1 MSHTAGWCG
10 CDPNHLPTHVR
21 GGTGCVHADDPHE
34 KLIRDSEEFL
44 VKDGSQE
51 FTAPIKWGE
60 LKSEAATIIQR
71 WLTLHARP

>member
-21 GGTGCVHADDPHE
+21 GGIGCVHADDPHE
-34 KLIRDSEEFL
+34 KLIRDSESFL
-44 VKDGSQE
+44 LSEGKTV
-51 FTAPIKWGE
+51 P
-60 LKSEAATIIQR
+60 EAATIIQR